1 VSFAQSKLKN
11 KGSPA
16 EMKNNVYKQV
26 ESSLKKVY
34 PPNLQG
40 YAQRRFNHLVAYVSS
55 LIDKNRSSMSQLG
68 SNIPTDIQAASRE
81 KQAKRFLEDK
91 NTTYKAHY
99 LPFLSVFLKN
109 QLSGIRKATGIR
121 IAIDGTVV
129 NAGYVGLMASLVV
142 GTRSIPLVWLLK
154 AGKKGH
160 FEVSMHVELI
170 HLLAE
175 TFQFTDSSPVE
186 VTILGDGE
194 FDSIVLQALC
204 DAGYGWKYVFRTSSD
219 TLLYDSKDKLHA
231 RDVQKDSEEEFV
243 FLPNIEFT
251 GKKYGKVHFL
261 YWHEQ
266 KKYDKPIYLVS
277 NWKDP
282 QKIMTYYKERFSI
295 ETMFKDFKS
304 NGFNMHLSRLKKEHS
319 LTNLLLLVCIAFCL
333 MMNLG
338 ARNQTMEES
347 FQKKIQR
354 TRKDGKTP
362 FSLFS
367 FAKNLVDYC
376 KKWELNLCFD
386 LEPAETG
393 F

>member
-1 VSFAQSKLKN
+1 
-11 KGSPA
+11 
-16 EMKNNVYKQV
+16 MKKSLYKEV

-55 LIDKNRSSMSQLG
+55 LIDQNRSSMRDLG
-68 SNIPTDIQAASRE
+68 STIPSDIQAASRE

-91 NTTYKAHY
+91 NTTYQAHY

-109 QLSGIRKATGIR
+109 QLAGKTTGIR
-121 IAIDGTVV
+121 IVIDGTVV
-129 NAGYVGLMASLVV
+129 NKGFVGLMASLVV

-154 AGKKGH
+154 AGQKGH
-160 FEVSMHVELI
+160 FETSMHVALI
-170 HLLAE
+170 HLLAV
-175 TFQFTDSSPVE
+175 TFQRAAISPVE

-219 TLLYDSKDKLHA
+219 TLLYDSKDQLHA
-231 RDVQKDSEEEFV
+231 RDVQLDSEEDFV

-261 YWHEQ
+261 YWHERA
-266 KKYDKPIYLVS
+266 KYEKPIYLVS
-277 NWKDP
+277 NWNDP
-282 QKIMTYYKERFSI
+282 QKIMDYYKERFSI

-304 NGFNMHLSRLKKEHS
+304 NGFHMHLSRLKKEHS
-319 LTNLLLLVCIAFCL
+319 LTNLLMLVCIAFCL

-338 ARNQTMEES
+338 TQNQTMDES
-347 FQKKIQR
+347 LQKKIQR
-354 TRKDGKTP
+354 TRTDGKRP

-367 FAKNLVDYC
+367 FAKNLVNYW
-376 KKWELNLCFD
+376 KKWTLNLCFD
-386 LEPAETG
+386 LEPS
-393 F
+393 